1 MVAEHH
7 LAGPKPS
14 FLRRWLLIIGLTAG
28 PGLLATAQTPVECQT
43 GAGRLQGL
51 RDTSGVFVFKGVAY
65 AAPLVGSGR
74 FLPPRPL
81 APWEGL
87 RAATAFGPRAPQGGG
102 SGAQGTENCLT
113 LNVWTPSLRAA
124 EPKPVV
130 VWVHGGGFTGG
141 SGHDF
146 PGSNFARQDSI
157 VAVSINYR
165 LGSFGFLQLGNRL
178 GPAYRAAGNAGVLD
192 VVAALGWVQTNIA
205 AFGGDPARV
214 TVMGESAGAKLISAV
229 LATPAAD
236 GLYQQVILESGGAQ
250 AVRDTTTAATVTN
263 RLLAALGLRPD
274 QAAQLLTLPTADIIR
289 AQQQLTEG
297 PKGLQLFG
305 PVLDGVVIPEAPL
318 THLARPG
325 RLPLRAL
332 LGTNRD
338 EAGLFMGFWPAL
350 QQPNTAVLQDLFGTN
365 GNYVWR
371 AYEQLRR
378 RQPTDQ
384 AWLATTTDYLY
395 RLASYRLAATLGRAG
410 HAVWLYRFDYQPPG
424 GPGPTHAQEL
434 GYAWNALGPQA
445 RQLPASQAL
454 AADMHRRWVNFIRT
468 GTPGPEWPA
477 YQAKRPQIM
486 VFDSV
491 SRARSLGAPYKNP
504 AFPDQAFRL

>member
-1 MVAEHH
+1 MRAAYHS
-7 LAGPKPS
+7 AGPTRTI
-14 FLRRWLLIIGLTAG
+14 LRRGLLIISLTAG
-28 PGLLATAQTPVECQT
+28 PGFLATAQTPVECRT
-43 GAGRLQGL
+43 RAGRLQGL
-51 RDTSGVFVFKGVAY
+51 RDTSGLLLFKGVAY
-65 AAPLVGSGR
+65 AAPPVGPGR
-74 FLPPRPL
+74 FRPPQPVP
-81 APWEGL
+81 PWDGL

-102 SGAQGTENCLT
+102 TEVQGAENCLT

-141 SGHDF
+141 SGDDF
-146 PGSNFARQDSI
+146 PGQNFARQDSI

-229 LATPAAD
+229 LAAPAAD

-289 AQQQLTEG
+289 AQQQLTDG

-305 PVLDGVVIPEAPL
+305 PVLDGVIIPEAPL
-318 THLARPG
+318 AHLARPG
-325 RLPLRAL
+325 RLSLRAL

-350 QQPNTAVLQDLFGTN
+350 QQPNPAVLDDLFGAN
-365 GNYVWR
+365 AKQVWR
-371 AYEQLRR
+371 AYKHARR

-384 AWLATTTDYLY
+384 AWLAATTDYLY
-395 RLASYRLAATLGRAG
+395 RLATYRLAATLARVGQP
-410 HAVWLYRFDYQPPG
+410 VWLYRFDYQPPG
-424 GPGPTHAQEL
+424 GPGPLHAQEL
-434 GYAWNALGPQA
+434 GYAWNALAP
-445 RQLPASQAL
+445 RPDNYLPARPWPPKCTSAGCTSFRL
-454 AADMHRRWVNFIRT
+454 A
-468 GTPGPEWPA
+468 P
-477 YQAKRPQIM
+477 
-486 VFDSV
+486 
-491 SRARSLGAPYKNP
+491 RARSGPLT
-504 AFPDQAFRL
+504 RLNGPKLWCSTR